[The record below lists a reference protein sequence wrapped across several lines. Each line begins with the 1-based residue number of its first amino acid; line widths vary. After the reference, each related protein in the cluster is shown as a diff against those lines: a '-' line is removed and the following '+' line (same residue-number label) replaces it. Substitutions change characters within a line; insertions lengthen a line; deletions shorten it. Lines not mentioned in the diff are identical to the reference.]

1 MTAIRMIEMRKK
13 LPLWRHLDFLYFIWA
28 ILNHMMYY
36 ITYLL
41 FFLILTFFTNIGHL
55 IEDISQDRFFTN
67 ALQHKLFVF
76 LSFIKC
82 LLILKAYYV
91 IIIQKI
97 KLSEFFFIN
106 AIQFLKFLPELS
118 FFISCFEFFR
128 RQLRKF

>member
-1 MTAIRMIEMRKK
+1 MVFYTTRD
-13 LPLWRHLDFLYFIWA
+13 LLYFFDFIWA
-28 ILNHMMYY
+28 ILNDMIYY
-36 ITYLL
+36 ITYLF
-41 FFLILTFFTNIGHL
+41 FFLILTFFTNNGHL
-55 IEDISQDRFFTN
+55 IENVSQDRFFTN
-67 ALQHKLFVF
+67 ALQHKLFVLLLF
-76 LSFIKC
+76 VIC

-91 IIIQKI
+91 IIIQKL